1 LRNRGSK
8 GGSDETSLRRNPRER
23 RIGIAVE
30 KERLAVRSI
39 EFSARGGFGFLMCE
53 RKSLETRD
61 SYQICL
67 SLINYIIGAR
77 RYN

>member
-1 LRNRGSK
+1 MKPACDGI
-8 GGSDETSLRRNPRER
+8 RER

-53 RKSLETRD
+53 RKSLETRN
-61 SYQICL
+61 SYQMFKL
-67 SLINYIIGAR
+67 D
-77 RYN
+77 